1 MTAPRLDEAAVER
14 AAAGKALRLPR
25 VPQRG
30 RVGEVRSSSAGSSLE
45 LHDFRLYQPGDD
57 VRQLDWNAVART
69 GELVLRVR
77 QDEVSPRV
85 EVVVDASKSMSLTDA
100 KAARTR
106 EVALL
111 ACVLAQRGGL
121 EPTLVTVGAEAHRAV
136 GNRAR
141 EVLQRLELNGRD
153 GFDQALRRAPAL
165 RACGLRLWVT
175 DLLFEAP
182 VDVLAERLARG
193 ATRLAVVQVL
203 DPEDVE
209 PEGGTGARLTDVES
223 GESLER
229 ILTAGVLADYQARL
243 AAHLALWRNA
253 ARRVQGT
260 MVTASAEDGIEAL
273 AKTSLAELWEAA

>member
-1 MTAPRLDEAAVER
+1 MKLDEAAVER

-30 RVGEVRSSSAGSSLE
+30 RVGEVRSSSVGSSLE

-57 VRQLDWNAVART
+57 LRQLDWNAVART

-85 EVVVDASKSMSLTDA
+85 EVVVDASKSMALTDA

-136 GNRAR
+136 GHRAR
-141 EVLQRLELNGRD
+141 EVLQRLEMDGRD

-165 RACGLRLWVT
+165 RTCGLRLWVT

-182 VDVLAERLARG
+182 VDVVAERMARG
-193 ATRLAVVQVL
+193 ATGLAVVQVL

-209 PEGGTGARLTDVES
+209 PEGGVGARLTDVES

-229 ILTAGVLADYQARL
+229 ILTAGVLADYQSRL

-260 MVTASAEDGIEAL
+260 MVTASADDGIEAL
-273 AKTSLAELWEAA
+273 AKASLAQLWEAA